1 MKRYFHSYITKKRY
15 HTSIPPKNVKHL
27 VSLLI
32 VGLTLLL
39 FPPVTHSQ
47 NQVGVIHG
55 SLIDGELNK
64 PIVNHPVTLN
74 IHKGGNVTQQETTTD
89 ESGHYHFEK
98 LPIEFATHYSITTTY
113 NEIEYK
119 EKDLVLSSFVP
130 SLVVDIVVGR
140 LTDDPSQLRIKTYS
154 IALGFASDEDI
165 SKGILS
171 IIEVFVVDNKG
182 TLPFQTTLNNET
194 AGVYF
199 SLPQGYEKFQRISP
213 ENLTLNSTA
222 DKVIL
227 TTPLQPG
234 ELEGGFTY
242 TFQSSGRNIK
252 LSRPMDFHTDHI
264 TILVPEGI
272 SIIPRSKRFK
282 PVGRT
287 QFHGVVYNKYEASPE
302 SGFPLG
308 RTPDLSLVVSS
319 QQISKGKSNIGQM
332 IFIAVAAALAG
343 GFLVAAIFTLRGV
356 RRASTES
363 EDSESTPTDEGWLR
377 KLTDDDLKHSRT
389 TRLEFV
395 ALLDTM
401 HENKDISERVYNRL
415 RKEQTE
421 RLTEI
426 LDQCKERGIDS

>member
-1 MKRYFHSYITKKRY
+1 MFAKRCYTSKHS
-15 HTSIPPKNVKHL
+15 KNAKYL
-27 VSLLI
+27 ISLLI
-32 VGLTLLL
+32 AALTLLL
-39 FPPVTHSQ
+39 FLPATHSQ

-89 ESGHYHFEK
+89 ENGHYHFEK
-98 LPIEFATHYSITTTY
+98 LPIEFATHYSITTAY

-130 SLVVDIVVGR
+130 NLVVDIVVGR
-140 LTDDPSQLRIKTYS
+140 LTDDPSQILIKTYS
-154 IALGFASDEDI
+154 IALSFASDEDV

-171 IIEVFVVDNKG
+171 IIEVFVVENTS

-194 AGVYF
+194 VGLYF

-213 ENLTLNSTA
+213 KNLTLSSAA

-227 TTPLQPG
+227 TTPLQSG

-242 TFQSSGRNIK
+242 TFQASGRNIK

-272 SIIPRSKRFK
+272 SIVPKSKRFK

-302 SGFPLG
+302 NGFPLG

-319 QQISKGKSNIGQM
+319 QQISKGKSNVGQM

-363 EDSESTPTDEGWLR
+363 ESQESTPTDEGWLR
-377 KLTDDDLKHSRT
+377 KLTDDDLEHSRI

-395 ALLDTM
+395 SLLDTM

-426 LDQCKERGIDS
+426 LDQCKEREINS

>member
-1 MKRYFHSYITKKRY
+1 MKRYFRSYITRKRY
-15 HTSIPPKNVKHL
+15 HTSIPLKNVKHL

-39 FPPVTHSQ
+39 FLPATHSQ

-89 ESGHYHFEK
+89 ENGHYHFEK
-98 LPIEFATHYSITTTY
+98 LPIEFATHYSITTAY

-130 SLVVDIVVGR
+130 NLVVDIVVGR
-140 LTDDPSQLRIKTYS
+140 LTDDPSQILIKTYS
-154 IALGFASDEDI
+154 IALSFASDEDV

-171 IIEVFVVDNKG
+171 IIEVFVVENTS

-194 AGVYF
+194 VGLYF

-213 ENLTLNSTA
+213 KNLTLSSAA

-227 TTPLQPG
+227 TTPLQSG

-242 TFQSSGRNIK
+242 TFQASGRNIK

-272 SIIPRSKRFK
+272 SIVPKSKRFK

-302 SGFPLG
+302 NGFPLG

-363 EDSESTPTDEGWLR
+363 ESQESTPTDEGWLR
-377 KLTDDDLKHSRT
+377 KLTDDDLEHSRI

-395 ALLDTM
+395 SLLDTM

-426 LDQCKERGIDS
+426 LDQCKERGINS